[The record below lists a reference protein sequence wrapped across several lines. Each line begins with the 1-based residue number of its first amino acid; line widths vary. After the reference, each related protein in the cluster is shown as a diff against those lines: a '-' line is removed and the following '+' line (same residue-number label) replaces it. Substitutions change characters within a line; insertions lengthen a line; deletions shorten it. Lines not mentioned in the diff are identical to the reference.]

1 LSERRRGEQSKTS
14 SGLLFLLNHRPFH
27 LEAVPRFP
35 DHTHGEAR
43 RELHVLMRLI
53 NSDEGHKHL
62 AIFENF
68 GHGDVP
74 EEHVMRIF
82 TKVEPKLRNF
92 WPDVIDE

>member
-1 LSERRRGEQSKTS
+1 
-14 SGLLFLLNHRPFH
+14 
-27 LEAVPRFP
+27 
-35 DHTHGEAR
+35 
-43 RELHVLMRLI
+43 MRLI